1 MRKFYVTLL
10 ALLFIGAQVSF
21 AQQKP
26 VSATAQQV
34 LQSRSL
40 VPTSQETISVLPANM
55 QPEHRM
61 PSGFAKDR
69 CGFVTQMNAMRAGG
83 FDQNQFEAVIQA
95 KIEEI
100 RAARANGRAAAVNY
114 VIPVVFHVIHDGT
127 AVGSGANI
135 VASQVYQQI
144 DQLNKDFN
152 NQSGSSQVAAAATG
166 LRFCP
171 VLQNPSGTA
180 LAEAG
185 IDRINR
191 VTQGWVDPTTWT
203 TFNAAINYVNN
214 TIKPAT
220 IWDPTRFVNIWVI
233 NFSNTG
239 LLGYATFPTAGL
251 ADLPAGETATTAGVV
266 FLTGAI
272 GSVVSPGTAAP
283 YNLGRTVTHELG
295 HFFGLYH
302 TWGDVTT
309 CGGTDYCADTPP
321 CSDEYYSGIP
331 TCTAPTQC
339 SGQRR
344 MIEDYMDYSDDGCL
358 NTYTQNQV
366 DRIQAV
372 MLGAPRRPNN
382 PPATLCTPT
391 VTNSVSF
398 AASSTNTSEKGISG
412 TCPAYT
418 DYTINVQPSVAAS
431 GNATVNFSFAGTAT
445 LNNDYVIVGASS
457 VSYTNGE
464 TAPKGVTVRVY
475 DDGAA
480 ESAETVVISYTITGT
495 GLVAGTTNTTHTIT
509 IADDDAI
516 RGIDNTNPT
525 TTLLSENFGTTAASG
540 ALPTGWVKGSFLSPA
555 GANVF
560 TVNAIYG
567 SATGFTGNGRVLH
580 ITNGTTAAQTA
591 ETAVNSYTSTSASDH
606 ITLTGGINT
615 TGYSNIRVTFDYACV
630 GEEDVDGLY
639 DFGLLRYS
647 NTAQTSGLRP
657 VVNALG
663 EVITYHAVTAKTTT
677 TVTLP
682 DTTCANRA
690 SIWIGFEWINDNTIA
705 GSPIVPFTIDNI
717 VVTGDKLGVE
727 NVLNQSAATTQM
739 TGQTV
744 QYVSNTGKIIAEV
757 ANLNANVGCITS
769 SVQQAGVTKVAFAYT
784 SPSGAA
790 NAFRTEKVI
799 RINPSTANTTATYTV
814 TLYYTTAELAA
825 WGGAV
830 SSLKILKVKEGTSLS
845 STLNLSNATILTTT
859 VDDQRAT
866 KGYAAFTANVTGGFS
881 QFMLADPIII
891 PVNLVSFEA
900 KANGKNILLNFETAT
915 ENNNKGFV
923 IERSL
928 DGSNFSRIGFVNGQG
943 TTNVATRYTYT
954 DNFVQPNVLYYYRL
968 RQTDFDGNEKLSEIR
983 SAKIKGSGVIVT
995 VSPNPASDQ
1004 IKLFIAGTNGSANV
1018 QMINAAGQVVRKWNN
1033 VATVNGSSVLDVSTL
1048 ATGMYSLVIITPEE
1062 TTVEKLIIRK

>member
-10 ALLFIGAQVSF
+10 ALLFVGAQVSY

-34 LQSRSL
+34 LQARSL
-40 VPTSQETISVLPANM
+40 VPSSQETISVIPAEM
-55 QPEHRM
+55 QPDHRL
-61 PSGFAKDR
+61 PNGYVKDR
-69 CGFVTQMNAMRAGG
+69 CGFVTQMDAMKAIGY
-83 FDQNQFEAVIQA
+83 DQNQFEAVVQA

-100 RAARANGRAAAVNY
+100 RAARAMGRASAVNY
-114 VIPVVFHVIHDGT
+114 VIPVIFHVIHEGT
-127 AVGSGANI
+127 AVGTGVNI
-135 VASQVYQQI
+135 PASQVYQQI

-152 NQSGSSQVAAAATG
+152 NQSNSTQAAAAASG

-171 VLQNPSGTA
+171 VLQNPTGTT
-180 LAEAG
+180 LAEPG
-185 IDRINR
+185 IERISR
-191 VTQGWVDPTTWT
+191 VARGWTDPTVWT
-203 TFNAAINYVNN
+203 SPNTAISYING
-214 TIKPAT
+214 TIKPIS
-220 IWDPTRFVNIWVI
+220 IWDPSVYVNIWVI
-233 NFSNTG
+233 NFTNTG
-239 LLGYATFPTAGL
+239 LLGYSTFPTAGL
-251 ADLPAGETATTAGVV
+251 PDLPAGETNTTAGVV

-321 CSDEYYSGIP
+321 CSGEFYSGVP
-331 TCTAPTQC
+331 ACTAPTQC

-358 NTYTQNQV
+358 NTFTQNQV
-366 DRIQAV
+366 DRMQAV
-372 MLGAPRRPNN
+372 MLSAPRRPKN

-398 AASSTNTSEKGISG
+398 VAATTNASEKGTAG

-418 DYTINVQPSVAAS
+418 DYVINVQPSVSAS

-445 LNNDYVIVGASS
+445 LNNDYVIVGSSS

-475 DDGAA
+475 DDGAP
-480 ESAETVVISYTITGT
+480 ESAETIVLTYTITGT

-516 RGIDNTNPT
+516 RGIDNTSPT
-525 TTLLSENFGTTAASG
+525 TTLLSENFGTTAAGG
-540 ALPTGWVKGSFLSPA
+540 ALPAGWNKGSFLSPP
-555 GANVF
+555 GTNVF
-560 TVNAIYG
+560 TANAVYG
-567 SATGFTGNGRVLH
+567 SATGFTGSGRVLH
-580 ITNGTTAAQTA
+580 ITNGNSTTQTN
-591 ETAVNSYTSTSASDH
+591 ETAPNTYTSTSSSDY
-606 ITLTGGINT
+606 IALTSGINT

-639 DFGLLRYS
+639 DFGLMRYS

-657 VVNALG
+657 VMNSVG
-663 EVITYHAVTAKTTT
+663 DVITYHAVTNKTTV

-682 DTTCANRA
+682 DSACANRA
-690 SIWIGFEWINDNTIA
+690 NIWLGFEWINDNTIA
-705 GSPIVPFTIDNI
+705 GSPIVPFTIDNV

-727 NVLNQSAATTQM
+727 SVLNQSAATTQM
-739 TGQTV
+739 TGHTV
-744 QYVSNTGKIIAEV
+744 QYVSNTNKIIAQI

-769 SVQQAGVTKVAFAYT
+769 SVQQAGVNKVSFNYT
-784 SPSGAA
+784 SPGGAA

-799 RINPSTANTTATYTV
+799 HINPATPNTTATYTI

-825 WGGAV
+825 WGGSV

-866 KGYAAFTANVTGGFS
+866 KGYAAFTANITGGFS
-881 QFMLADPIII
+881 QFMLSDPIII
-891 PVNLVSFEA
+891 PVNLISFEA
-900 KANGKNILLNFETAT
+900 RPNGKNILLNFETAT

-923 IERSL
+923 IERST
-928 DGSNFSRIGFVNGQG
+928 DGSNFSRIGWVNGQG
-943 TTNVATRYTYT
+943 TTNVETRYTYT

-1004 IKLFIAGTNGSANV
+1004 VKLFIAGTNGTANV
-1018 QMINAAGQVVRKWNN
+1018 QMINAAGQVIRKWSNL
-1033 VATVNGSSVLDVSTL
+1033 ATVNGSTTLDVSML
-1048 ATGMYSLVIITPEE
+1048 ASGMYSLVIITPEE